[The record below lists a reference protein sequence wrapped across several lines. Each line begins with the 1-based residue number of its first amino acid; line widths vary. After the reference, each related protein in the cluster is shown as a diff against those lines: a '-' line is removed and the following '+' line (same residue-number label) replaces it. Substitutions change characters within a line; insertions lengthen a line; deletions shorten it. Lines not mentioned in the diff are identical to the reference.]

1 MIIPSES
8 YVVQK
13 YLHNP
18 FLIDGLKFDLRIYV
32 ALMGIDPLRIFMYWE
47 GLVRFATVPYAW
59 PHESNLD
66 NLFMHL
72 TNYAI
77 NKKNKD
83 FVENKGEESST
94 GQHKWSLT

>member
-1 MIIPSES
+1 MISLSEN

-13 YLHNP
+13 YIHNP
-18 FLIDGLKFDLRIYV
+18 FLIEGLKFDLWIYV
-32 ALMGIDPLRIFMYWE
+32 LLVGIEPLWIFMFKD
-47 GLVRFATVPYAW
+47 GLVWFATVNYERPN
-59 PHESNLD
+59 ETNLD

-83 FVENKGEESST
+83 FVENKG
-94 GQHKWSLT
+94 